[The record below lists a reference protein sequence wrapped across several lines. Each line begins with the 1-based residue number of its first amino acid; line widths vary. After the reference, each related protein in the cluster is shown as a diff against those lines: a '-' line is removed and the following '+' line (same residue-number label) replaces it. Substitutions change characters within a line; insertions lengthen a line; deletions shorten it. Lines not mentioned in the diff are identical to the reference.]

1 MTNHMRTYAVK
12 VDGDIT
18 PEALLQLSDHAI
30 AALEPQ
36 DVGTPNWR
44 NYDLRR
50 RSELALRIAEHLM
63 DRGITTAKHAGPF
76 STEIFD
82 DGQTVRIKA
91 GSVRFSTHPQVGRD
105 GEKVPRDFSIRI
117 WHAYSGHIADHRD
130 HEIVNPTIHWVGRGG
145 YYFWT
150 DAANVEAVAN

>member
-1 MTNHMRTYAVK
+1 MTSHMRTYAFSLAQP
-12 VDGDIT
+12 IT
-18 PEALLQLSDHAI
+18 PEGLLTVSDEALRE
-30 AALEPQ
+30 LEATER
-36 DVGTPNWR
+36 GNARIW
-44 NYDLRR
+44 DLRR
-50 RSELALRIAEHLM
+50 RSDMALKVAEHLM
-63 DRGITTAKHAGPF
+63 DRGIATAKHAGPF

-91 GSVRFSTHPQVGRD
+91 GSIRFSTHPQVGRD
-105 GEKVPRDFSIRI
+105 GENVPRDFSVRI